1 MRENPNGLLLV
12 RDELSGWFAKM
23 VQEDCQGDRA
33 FYLECFE
40 GNSRFIYDRIGRGT
54 VEIDNCVLSIIG
66 GIQPTKI
73 APVIQSAI
81 QGTVDDGLIQ
91 RFQLAVWPDV
101 QKGWKWID
109 QKPDQVA
116 YTHYR
121 DAIWQ
126 LHELPGPD
134 SEGSSTNLRFSK
146 PAQTLY
152 IDWTVQVQA
161 AIRAD
166 GLHPVMQSHLAKMP
180 KTIAGL
186 ALLFELID
194 GGRSQV
200 GTTATARAILW
211 ADYLISHAE
220 RLYSLSGNQGMTG
233 AKLILARRKMLPEAF
248 VARDIQR
255 KCWTGLS
262 TKQAVTDA
270 LGCLVDHRYIS
281 KQPAS
286 TKKAGGRPKRPYRW
300 HPSVGKKP

>member
-1 MRENPNGLLLV
+1 MPKPSKPV
-12 RDELSGWFAKM
+12 S
-23 VQEDCQGDRA
+23 
-33 FYLECFE
+33 
-40 GNSRFIYDRIGRGT
+40 S
-54 VEIDNCVLSIIG
+54 VLSVGRRDIAVILSRPSPAFPLLRPRPG
-66 GIQPTKI
+66 GVVALPAIVASRSEAVGSAYQPYHTP
-73 APVIQSAI
+73 AP
-81 QGTVDDGLIQ
+81 
-91 RFQLAVWPDV
+91 
-101 QKGWKWID
+101 
-109 QKPDQVA
+109 
-116 YTHYR
+116 YTRYR

-146 PAQTLY
+146 PAQVLY